1 MRATAM
7 VRTKSSGSSLALHGE
22 RRAFHLHQHVDRHAF
37 RMHRQAGQRRDHAD
51 AVVQPLAHADDAAAA
66 DMDAGVAHVVERV
79 EAVLVGARGDDGAVI
94 FRRGVEV
101 VVVVVEAGGL
111 QPRAPARPS
120 ACRAWRRS
128 PGPSALTP
136 STMAQTWS
144 RSRSF
149 GLAPGRAHAE
159 ARGAARP
166 WPRAL
171 RPAPRR
177 ALISFSALTPVS
189 YCAALRAIGAVLRA
203 AAGLDRQQRRDLHL
217 GRIEMLPVHARRA
230 EHQLRERQR
239 EQRAHLLARP
249 VVAERDSQPCAAEH
263 RGQVTC
269 VTSIAPESSGQAQ
282 ARIVTMRRQN
292 L

>member
-7 VRTKSSGSSLALHGE
+7 VRTKSSGSSLARTAE

-51 AVVQPLAHADDAAAA
+51 AVVEPLAHADDAAAA

-79 EAVLVGARGDDGAVI
+79 EPVLIGARGDDGAVI

-101 VVVVVEAGGL
+101 VVVVVEAGRL
-111 QPRAPARPS
+111 SAAPPARRS

-128 PGPSALTP
+128 PAPSALTP

-144 RSRSF
+144 RSRSL
-149 GLAPGRAHAE
+149 GARQAAPMQKRE
-159 ARGAARP
+159 APEALAAR
-166 WPRAL
+166 AS
-171 RPAPRR
+171 AST
-177 ALISFSALTPVS
+177 ASIAISFSALTPVS
-189 YCAALRAIGAVLRA
+189 YCAALRAIGAVLRT

-217 GRIEMLPVHARRA
+217 GRIEILPVHCAGA
-230 EHQLRERQR
+230 EHQLRKRQR

-249 VVAERDSQPCAAEH
+249 VVAGRNRSRCGAVH
-263 RGQVTC
+263 REQVTC
-269 VTSIAPESSGQAQ
+269 VTSIAPESSRQAR
-282 ARIVTMRRQN
+282 ARIVTTRRRN